1 MKLYDLL
8 LKEIRRITDII
19 KKNTIAKV
27 SLAVAIVLAVRKIIL
42 MLRSSPQEAKIIGET
57 ISSFYQKLSS
67 NNLKSVTILSDCIR
81 YRDLSE
87 KLYEAI
93 LPQQLHF
100 SLEDK
105 LRYMRT
111 YLERLTFS
119 SATPEA

>member
-1 MKLYDLL
+1 MKLYEII
-8 LKEIRRITDII
+8 LKEIRRISDII

-27 SLAVAIVLAVRKIIL
+27 SLVVAIVLAIRKIIL
-42 MLRSSPQEAKIIGET
+42 MRKSTPEEAKIIGET

-67 NNLKSVTILSDCIR
+67 NNLKNVTIMSDSIR

-93 LPQQLHF
+93 LPKQLHF

-105 LRYMRT
+105 LRYMIT
-111 YLERLTFS
+111 YLERQTFS
-119 SATPEA
+119 SDTPEA